1 MSATREVDPRPVIGN
16 VSPSDLVGGQ
26 PFLARPIRAQPVAAS
41 CADRLA
47 LRAFPSVCSPHP
59 PPTSPGAGRG
69 HARRRTQA
77 TGPPSS
83 RSAAGKAR
91 WRSQRAPRRGWQRR
105 PRPGAGR
112 ILRAARA
119 DDHLAGRLPRGPRA
133 GQAERGGGPLPVGRV
148 LAMRFRNVCFM
159 LGCPSRSRGS
169 PCPRRSSSGSP
180 APWSPT

>member
-16 VSPSDLVGGQ
+16 VSPSRPRRWTAFFGQ
-26 PFLARPIRAQPVAAS
+26 THPRAACRRFLRGPPRSQGIPL
-41 CADRLA
+41 RLI
-47 LRAFPSVCSPHP
+47 PP

-69 HARRRTQA
+69 HARRSSQA